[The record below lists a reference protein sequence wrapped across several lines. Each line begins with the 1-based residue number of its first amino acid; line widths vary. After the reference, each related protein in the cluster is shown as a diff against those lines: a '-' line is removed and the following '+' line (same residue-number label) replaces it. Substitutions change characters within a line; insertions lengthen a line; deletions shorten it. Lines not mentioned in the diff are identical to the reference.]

1 MGIRNQGGLSSPPP
15 AGAVSFGPTREANSG
30 HQLLVGLASQ
40 FRDQFFQRLT
50 NSIGYPKLREH
61 LGAGMAIMKLSG
73 DWVSFRKNLDRLY
86 PRHDELPLG
95 FASDDEDDGKG
106 L

>member
-1 MGIRNQGGLSSPPP
+1 MGIRNQGGLSSPRWGRFLW
-15 AGAVSFGPTREANSG
+15 AHSRSQFR